1 MLAYLLGAN
10 WGGGRLSSFINVKIV
25 FFFFL
30 LFVFYIFLFSQKT
43 FFCFY
48 FLGGF
53 FPAERNSFSS
63 GQSGPVCRN
72 NWNCQYNQRGQQKQI
87 TSLNYGFVVINMMVM
102 FVCLSFGR
110 FIFFLA
116 LFALSIVAL
125 METMQRQSPATFR
138 MTTDSNNWRHKFST
152 TKKSK
157 KKTLFSKE
165 EGWSSFPNCLQFILE
180 HKLMCKLYKTKSI
193 KASLQLFRFFLFF
206 WKRKYSLRPTRERI
220 TPLVNLCA

>member
-110 FIFFLA
+110 FIFFSC
-116 LFALSIVAL
+116 FICSIYCCTNGNDAK
-125 METMQRQSPATFR
+125 TIPGNISYDNRQ
-138 MTTDSNNWRHKFST
+138 
-152 TKKSK
+152 
-157 KKTLFSKE
+157 
-165 EGWSSFPNCLQFILE
+165 Q
-180 HKLMCKLYKTKSI
+180 
-193 KASLQLFRFFLFF
+193 
-206 WKRKYSLRPTRERI
+206 
-220 TPLVNLCA
+220 